1 MWGMRLL
8 VGVGA
13 LVVGL
18 GSARA
23 DCRDPFGKPN
33 ELLDFHIKIKRA
45 DWNALL
51 ASRVPSTDGNRGAC
65 DAKYPEFKAEFRC
78 GSADPWLQIALRKKR
93 GEERGV
99 EAPLKPPMKIDFNE
113 DFMGMVPAA
122 KGQRWPANFG

>member
-45 DWNALL
+45 DC
-51 ASRVPSTDGNRGAC
+51 DRGAC
-65 DAKYPEFKAEFRC
+65 EAKYPEFQAEFRC

-122 KGQRWPANFG
+122 KGQRWPANFGELGYRKIT